1 MPGCCAS
8 RTPASGRRTWRRRSR
23 PLSRSGCTRD
33 RWSGHWPA
41 LMAPKVE
48 AGNDISDVGDDSS
61 DIVEGYERLR
71 ARALGG
77 EADGWRLGLG
87 VLQQRGV
94 AAWLRVRRA
103 AVPTVSPPTPTR
115 AGWRLTGGV
124 EAELVGLLASMAL
137 AVAARG

>member
-1 MPGCCAS
+1 M
-8 RTPASGRRTWRRRSR
+8 
-23 PLSRSGCTRD
+23 
-33 RWSGHWPA
+33 
-41 LMAPKVE
+41 E
-48 AGNDISDVGDDSS
+48 AGNDIDGTGGDRSDVVD
-61 DIVEGYERLR
+61 GYERLR

-77 EADGWRLGLG
+77 QPDGWRLGLG

-94 AAWLRVRRA
+94 AGWLRVRQA
-103 AVPTVSPPTPTR
+103 AMPTVSPPTPTR